1 MQFYKFEGIITNPDW
16 TEENDKRH
24 IRRERARKIRLKT
37 TDFNQTLK
45 GQACFYVTNV
55 SDNIFHAGIISQES
69 CGLPG
74 QIQAYLKALKLFV
87 KDIQME
93 EITFNAACSML
104 QAACRN
110 DFIDDDDK
118 ILERF
123 DLDKLRNRYRRI
135 FDYDEKIID
144 KAARS
149 TVYREAET
157 FSARE
162 SLSPELDRIYS
173 GKSMKKAIGHPVHY
187 MVQTDDSDTK
197 QKICCLLIQA
207 LCASGRLRSRRCCRV
222 RFCPGEQFLS
232 FTYDC
237 LYKSCI
243 GGTVIVSYITGDDTE
258 DDCASDSRYMIEQLC
273 KTMKKYRNQVLTIFA
288 LPRECTNLKDIFYKN
303 LGSSSFIELKEDFMS
318 GDTAV
323 KFLKGLAR
331 NHGVRCDKKLF
342 SMLEENKNYLAP
354 DLHMLFDSWYDLK
367 LKKSVYPQY
376 CTVKT
381 TEQTVLKSD
390 PKGSAYTELMEM
402 IGLTEAKKII
412 RQALVYA
419 KAQKLFSEKGM
430 STDHLSMH
438 MVFSGNPGTAK
449 TTVARLF
456 ARIMRDNGLLSKG
469 NLIEVSRG
477 DLIGKYVGWTAPT
490 IQGKFKEAKGSV
502 LFIDEAYSLV
512 DDRDGSYGD
521 EAINTI
527 VQEMENHRDNVVV
540 IFAGYPDKMESF
552 LKKNPGLR
560 SRIAFHVPFDDYS
573 TTELCNIAHLIA
585 KRKGLNLSEGAC
597 EKMEHLFS
605 AAREQDDF
613 GNGRYVRNV
622 IEKAQMAQAV
632 RLLDHDY
639 DRITDRD
646 VVTLQAE
653 DIELPEIKRE
663 RRQPIGFV
671 YPSKQELI
679 NEVKNAF

>member
-24 IRRERARKIRLKT
+24 ILRERARKICLKT
-37 TDFNQTLK
+37 TSFNQTLK
-45 GQACFYVTNV
+45 GQSCFYVTDA

-69 CGLPG
+69 SELSKE
-74 QIQAYLKALKLFV
+74 IQAYLKTLKLSV
-87 KDIQME
+87 KDLHME
-93 EITFNAACSML
+93 EITFNAAHSML
-104 QAACRN
+104 QTACRH
-110 DFIDDDDK
+110 DYIDDDDE

-123 DLDKLRNRYRRI
+123 NLNKLCSRFGRF

-149 TVYREAET
+149 TVYREADT
-157 FSARE
+157 FSAGE
-162 SLSPELDRIYS
+162 SLRPELDRIYA

-187 MVQTDDSDTK
+187 MVQTDNSDTR
-197 QKICCLLIQA
+197 QKTCRLLLQA
-207 LCASGRLRSRRCCRV
+207 LYASGRLRSRRCCLV
-222 RFCPGEQFLS
+222 RFGPGEQFS
-232 FTYDC
+232 SSTYDC
-237 LYKSCI
+237 LYQSCI
-243 GGTVIVSYITGDDTE
+243 GGAVIVSYLNGDDTE
-258 DDCASDSRYMIEQLC
+258 DDRASGDRYMIEQLC
-273 KTMKKYRNQVLTIFA
+273 KTMKKYRNQVLTIFV
-288 LPRECTNLKDIFYKN
+288 LPRECTSLKDIFYEN
-303 LGSSSFIELKEDFMS
+303 LGSTSFVELKEDFMS
-318 GDTAV
+318 GDTALN
-323 KFLKGLAR
+323 FLKGLAG
-331 NHGVRCDKKLF
+331 NYGVRCDKKLF
-342 SMLEENKNYLAP
+342 SMLEKGQNYLAP
-354 DLHMLFDSWYDLK
+354 DLHRLFDTWYDRK
-367 LKKSVYPQY
+367 LKTSVYPQY

-381 TEQTVLKSD
+381 TGQTILKSM

-412 RQALVYA
+412 RQALAYA

-430 STDHLSMH
+430 ATGHLSMH

-456 ARIMRDNGLLSKG
+456 ARIMRENNLLSKG
-469 NLIEVSRG
+469 DLIEVGRG
-477 DLIGKYVGWTAPT
+477 DLIGKYVGWTAPM
-490 IQGKFKEAKGSV
+490 IQKKFRQAEGGV

-552 LKKNPGLR
+552 LLKNPGLR
-560 SRIAFHVPFDDYS
+560 SRIAFHVPFADYS
-573 TTELCNIAHLIA
+573 TEELCDIAHLIA
-585 KRKGLNLSEGAC
+585 KRKGLTLSEGAC
-597 EKMEHLFS
+597 EKMEQLFS
-605 AAREQDDF
+605 VVREQDNF

-632 RLLDHDY
+632 RLLDQDY
-639 DRITDRD
+639 DRITNKDI
-646 VVTLQAE
+646 VTLQDE

-663 RRQPIGFV
+663 RRHPIGFV
-671 YPSKQELI
+671 CSPQT
-679 NEVKNAF
+679 